1 MITYIFK
8 KFNKKFNGEI
18 AGPLNKPPF
27 RGGFLGAL
35 FTYKKK
41 ELRVVGSIR
50 S

>member
-8 KFNKKFNGEI
+8 KFNKKFNREI
-18 AGPLNKPPF
+18 GAPLNKPPF

-35 FTYKKK
+35 FLYKKK
-41 ELRVVGSIR
+41 ELRVLGSIR